1 MAVLNC
7 RQLLIVSYL
16 KMTSSRLCCLIIHRS
31 SLEYMISQ
39 ISRMKLIFELNLQ
52 QVNDPVKVVIG
63 SSIGKQSS
71 GKTQPQWK
79 RSIDVTREV
88 WSVRNNYR
96 VAYIC
101 TVNVFLVGPERVGS
115 QGWRNTPIPQHCN
128 NTNVEKL
135 HAAGEKQSK
144 FVVGSLYC
152 C

>member
-39 ISRMKLIFELNLQ
+39 ISRMKLIFKLNLQ
-52 QVNDPVKVVIG
+52 QVNDNDPVKVAIR

-115 QGWRNTPIPQHCN
+115 QG
-128 NTNVEKL
+128 
-135 HAAGEKQSK
+135 
-144 FVVGSLYC
+144 
-152 C
+152 